1 LRTDHE
7 EIDVVF
13 SKGREYFLVECK
25 WENQPIGPGVV
36 REFFGKLSN
45 RIGVRGILISMSGFT
60 SGSIKQVIKFAS
72 NKIILFFGPEDISK
86 LVIEAHSF
94 DEMLNM
100 KYKAF
105 VTKNEIKYS

>member
-1 LRTDHE
+1 MLLVYTL
-7 EIDVVF
+7 
-13 SKGREYFLVECK
+13 SQSFLLSSF
-25 WENQPIGPGVV
+25 WGP
-36 REFFGKLSN
+36 FH
-45 RIGVRGILISMSGFT
+45 SMSGFT
-60 SGSIKQVIKFAS
+60 SGSIKQAIKFAS

-105 VTKNEIKYS
+105 VTKNEIEYSLILVPNPCSTSPPGISGVF